1 MDDTLII
8 NFFKNVWKMQTTD
21 EISEAVL
28 SNKLIWGHNL
38 AKITPLKKEIS
49 QILKLLK
56 NKNLV
61 AAFESYKSS

>member
-1 MDDTLII
+1 LII
-8 NFFKNVWKMQTTD
+8 DFFKNVWKMQSTD

-28 SNKLIWGHNL
+28 SNELIWGQNL

-49 QILKLLK
+49 KILKLLK

-61 AAFESYKSS
+61 PAFESYKSS